1 MHFSSRA
8 GRRDGSAACKNAR
21 ADGQILLTT
30 RAAGPRAKPPA
41 QLEFQGRLLEAIVES
56 SVDAILV
63 VSSDRKIVYYN
74 DHFLE
79 MWDESPEALNDG
91 SIEAVARLS
100 QKLQNPDEFAA
111 RIADLYAHPLDAGHD
126 ELLFNDGRVLERF
139 TGPVTDDFGTPQG
152 RVWFFRDVTDARHA
166 QAASDVLALSGEL
179 FATPIDAERTL
190 GELAGLVVPRM
201 ADWAAVDIVDDH
213 YAFHRLGVAH
223 IRPDGAQILR
233 TLHERYPLRPNE
245 GHLRGRVLATLEPV
259 VLYDVDDAELRSLA
273 RDEEHF
279 QMLRKLGLRSAMWV
293 PLTVRDRVV
302 GVLSI
307 GYGEGARRYTAA
319 DLSLLREL
327 ARRAALAVD
336 NALLYHSVERT
347 EVRQAVLATLG
358 QQALEGIAYDD
369 LAQKA
374 ADALA
379 RVMEVP
385 FVEVLALEPDR
396 RELLLV
402 AGVGWKEGLIGRETV
417 KAGLGSQGGYTLATV
432 GPVVV
437 DELMKETRFTP
448 PPLLANHGVRSGLTV
463 VIGSPANPH
472 GVLGTHTPDR
482 RVFAEEDINFLQAV
496 ANVLAAARDRQSDE
510 ERLGAL
516 ALAERAR
523 AAQLKGVIES
533 IGDAVVVCDALGAVL
548 LSNPSADTLLAGHLG
563 EGLAGIMR
571 AFVWPSGHARDLP
584 PSEGVEVRVD
594 DELHEKWVELSA
606 FPILSG
612 DESAGAG
619 GTILVMRDVTS
630 ARNAR
635 LVRDAFLGVLSH
647 ELRTPVTAI
656 YGNSEILAR
665 KSATEMPEERRREVY
680 DDIRAEAD
688 RLYRLV
694 ENLLVLSR
702 VERQGL
708 TIETEPVLLQRM
720 IPRVVESEA
729 ARWPQARWA
738 TELPAD
744 LPPVAA
750 EETYVEQVLRNL
762 LGNAAKY
769 GGDGPVTVSATDNG
783 RTVTVRV
790 SDAGPGF
797 PPEEASQLFELF
809 YRSPSAV
816 KRASGAGIGL
826 FVSRQLANTMGGR
839 LTARNRP
846 EGGAEFAFEVPVF
859 RST

>member
-1 MHFSSRA
+1 MTNA
-8 GRRDGSAACKNAR
+8 AERRVR
-21 ADGQILLTT
+21 
-30 RAAGPRAKPPA
+30 PPA
-41 QLEFQGRLLEAIVES
+41 QLAFQGRLLQAIVES
-56 SVDAILV
+56 SVDAILL
-63 VSSDRKIVYYN
+63 VSTDRKIVYVN
-74 DHFLE
+74 DHFLD
-79 MWDESPEALNDG
+79 MWDVSPDVLDEG

-100 QKLQNPDEFAA
+100 EKLHDPSGFTA
-111 RIADLYAHPLDAGHD
+111 RVAELYAHPLEEGHD
-126 ELLFNDGRVLERF
+126 ELLFRDGRVIDRF
-139 TGPVTDDFGTPQG
+139 TGPVTDEAGAPQG
-152 RVWFFRDVTDARHA
+152 RVWFFRDVTESRHDK
-166 QAASDVLALSGEL
+166 AASDVLALSGEL

-201 ADWAAVDIVDDH
+201 ADWAAVDIVDEH
-213 YAFHRLGVAH
+213 YTFHRLGVAH
-223 IRPDGAQILR
+223 IRPEGAQILR
-233 TLHERYPLRPNE
+233 ELHDRYPLRPNE
-245 GHLRGRVLATLEPV
+245 GHLRGRVLATLEPIA
-259 VLYDVDDAELRSLA
+259 LYDVDDTELRSLA
-273 RDEEHF
+273 RDQKHF
-279 QMLRKLGLRSAMWV
+279 EMLRELGLRSAMWV

-302 GVLSI
+302 GVLSV
-307 GYGEGARRYTAA
+307 GYGEGTRRYTPS
-319 DLSLLREL
+319 DLGLLREL

-336 NALLYHSVERT
+336 NALLYHAVERT
-347 EVRQAVLATLG
+347 EIRQATLATLG
-358 QQALEGIAYDD
+358 QQALKGIAYDE
-369 LAQKA
+369 LAQGA
-374 ADALA
+374 AEALA

-385 FVEVLALEPDR
+385 FVEVLALEPDS

-402 AGVGWKEGLIGRETV
+402 AGVGWREGLIGRATV

-448 PPLLANHGVRSGLTV
+448 PPLLADHGVRSGLTV

-472 GVLGTHTPDR
+472 GVLGTHAPDR
-482 RVFAEEDINFLQAV
+482 RVFAEDDVNFLQAV

-516 ALAERAR
+516 ALAEQAR

-548 LSNPSADTLLAGHLG
+548 LSNPAADALLAGHLG
-563 EGLAGIMR
+563 DGLAGIMR
-571 AFVWPSGHARDLP
+571 AFVWPSGHVGELAP
-584 PSEGVEVRVD
+584 GQGIEVRVD
-594 DELHEKWVELSA
+594 DELTEKWIELSA
-606 FPILSG
+606 FPVLSP
-612 DESAGAG
+612 DDSAGAG
-619 GTILVMRDVTS
+619 GTILVMRDVTG

-635 LVRDAFLGVLSH
+635 VVRDAFLGVLSH

-665 KSATEMPEERRREVY
+665 KSSADMPEERRREVY
-680 DDIRAEAD
+680 DDIRSEAD

-708 TIETEPVLLQRM
+708 TIDAEPVLLQRM

-729 ARWPQARWA
+729 TRWPAAQWK

-750 EETYVEQVLRNL
+750 EETYIEQVLRNL

-769 GGDGPVTVSATDNG
+769 GGDGPVTVTAADNG

-790 SDAGPGF
+790 CDAGPRF
-797 PPEEASQLFELF
+797 PEDEAGQLFELF

-826 FVSRQLANTMGGR
+826 FVSRQLVNTMGGR

-846 EGGAEFAFEVPVF
+846 EGGAEFAFEIPVF
-859 RST
+859 RS